1 MRWANF
7 EQFFAGAKIDEMLCA
22 ETAGSSCVNDLAI
35 DDYIVTS
42 KLERQL
48 IESDGRLFI
57 VLYTNALHQ
66 PFQSESQYAIP
77 DDIKSRSS
85 RATYLIEKQHTVL
98 FDALK
103 LSGRFDDA
111 LIVILGDHGEFMREG
126 KHRLTNIREEIY
138 KPLFLVKPPINLP
151 LDMARSLHSNRDKLV
166 AHIDIAP
173 TVAQMLGVR
182 LKPGLDYRGSS
193 LMGPIT
199 DDRILYLLNTNEWRA
214 WPRGA
219 VGIFRKDH
227 GVIVDYSGDELCRSF
242 GAGAFDSACTR
253 DALLSAAFRES
264 FVRKSISRIFRD
276 KLSGGA
282 FTGDLLDHP
291 ALGRN

>member
-1 MRWANF
+1 
-7 EQFFAGAKIDEMLCA
+7 
-22 ETAGSSCVNDLAI
+22 
-35 DDYIVTS
+35 
-42 KLERQL
+42 
-48 IESDGRLFI
+48 
-57 VLYTNALHQ
+57 
-66 PFQSESQYAIP
+66 
-77 DDIKSRSS
+77 
-85 RATYLIEKQHTVL
+85 
-98 FDALK
+98 
-103 LSGRFDDA
+103 
-111 LIVILGDHGEFMREG
+111 
-126 KHRLTNIREEIY
+126 
-138 KPLFLVKPPINLP
+138 
-151 LDMARSLHSNRDKLV
+151 MARSLHSNRDKLV